1 MVLDQ
6 TLVKEGPE
14 LRAHPIVL
22 LDQGVEIRKQV
33 FLSKRILFDFG

>member
-14 LRAHPIVL
+14 PRLHPIVL
-22 LDQGVEIRKQV
+22 LGQGVEIRKKS
-33 FLSKRILFDFG
+33 FLLILDK